1 MTLRVF
7 VSRDAGAVAVGADEV
22 AIAFEQA
29 AAKRG
34 AAVEIVRTGSRG
46 LYWLEPMV
54 EVATAQGRVAFGP
67 VTDTDVTSVLDAM
80 IADGAHALRLGITDE
95 IPWLKRQTRLTFARC
110 GVIDPRS
117 VEDYRTHDGYQGLE
131 RALTLGTDAILADV
145 TTSGL
150 RGRGGA
156 GFPTGIKWKTVAQ
169 TSADR
174 KYIVCNADEGDSG
187 TFADRMIMEGDPF
200 VVVEGMTIAG
210 ITVGATKGYIYIRS
224 EYPHAVEAMN
234 AAIMA
239 AKRAGFLGK
248 RICGSA
254 HDFDLEV
261 RVGAGAYVCGE
272 ETSLLESLEGR
283 RGLVRAKPPL
293 PAHKGLFGEPTV
305 INNVLSFAAI
315 PFILAGGA
323 KAYADFG
330 MGRSRGTMPI
340 QLAGNIKHGG
350 LFEIAFGITLGELVD
365 DIGGGTFTGR
375 PVRAV
380 QVGGPLGAYFPREL
394 FDTPFDY
401 ESFAARD
408 GLIGHGG
415 IVVFDDSVD
424 MSKQARFAMEF
435 CAVESCGKCTPCR
448 IGSTR
453 GVETIDK
460 IRAGERVSENIAVV
474 EDLCN
479 TMKFGSLCALGGF
492 TPYPVLS
499 ALKHFREDFG
509 PAPTRLQAAE

>member
-1 MTLRVF
+1 MTVRIF

-22 AIAFEQA
+22 AAALEQA
-29 AAKRG
+29 ARKRG
-34 AAVEIVRTGSRG
+34 TAIEIVRTGSRG

-54 EVATAQGRVAFGP
+54 EVATAEGRVAFGP
-67 VTDTDVTSVLDAM
+67 VTEADVASVLDAM
-80 IADGAHALRLGITDE
+80 LADAPHPLRLGVADE

-117 VEDYRTHDGYQGLE
+117 VEDYRAHDGYKGLE
-131 RALTLGTDAILADV
+131 RALTLGSDAILADV
-145 TTSGL
+145 TASGL

-169 TSADR
+169 TNAEQ

-200 VVVEGMTIAG
+200 VVIEGMTIAG
-210 ITVGATKGYIYIRS
+210 AAVGATKGYIYIRS
-224 EYPHAVEAMN
+224 EYPHAVEAMTV
-234 AAIMA
+234 AISA
-239 AKRAGFLGK
+239 AKRAGFLGASVG
-248 RICGSA
+248 GSA
-254 HDFDLEV
+254 HAFELEV

-283 RGLVRAKPPL
+283 RGIVRAKPPL
-293 PAHKGLFGEPTV
+293 PAHKGLFGKPTV

-315 PFILAGGA
+315 PFILDGGA

-340 QLAGNIKHGG
+340 QLAGNIKNGG
-350 LFEIAFGITLGELVD
+350 LFEVAFGITLGELVD
-365 DIGGGTFTGR
+365 DIGGGTLTGR

-401 ESFAARD
+401 EAFAARD

-460 IRAGERVSENIAVV
+460 IRQGERVAENIAVI

-492 TPYPVLS
+492 TPYPVIS
-499 ALKHFREDFG
+499 ALKHFPGDFG
-509 PAPTRLQAAE
+509 PAPARLQAAE